1 MDAEASK
8 KLDRS
13 LDRDG
18 GIMVYVGEGER
29 GARRARR
36 GWKIEIKGRWV
47 IAVAWEAGQDKSNR
61 TGNRNATPS
70 SDHERKNPHG
80 KSPGINSVPRL
91 EPDWS
96 NSLGATCA
104 SFFFYPLTV
113 LFSPYAYTLS
123 LSFFFFL
130 FLDDPRRSFQSSLQP
145 SSNFKFWST
154 VTMVVGAFSFSLFQ
168 SWKGGPVGGHFDRDV
183 QGFARW
189 TKSFMK
195 ARRRNWLVYIIDF
208 ILFFFQD
215 VRETEIQRRY
225 SK

>member
-104 SFFFYPLTV
+104 SFFFYPLSV
-113 LFSPYAYTLS
+113 LFSPYAYT

-130 FLDDPRRSFQSSLQP
+130 FLDDPSRTFQSSCNPRRIL
-145 SSNFKFWST
+145 N
-154 VTMVVGAFSFSLFQ
+154 
-168 SWKGGPVGGHFDRDV
+168 FDR
-183 QGFARW
+183 QLW
-189 TKSFMK
+189 WSLELSLSLSFR
-195 ARRRNWLVYIIDF
+195 AGRVDLLAAISIETSRDLCGGRSRLWR
-208 ILFFFQD
+208 QD
-215 VRETEIQRRY
+215 EEIGW
-225 SK
+225 SI

>member
-104 SFFFYPLTV
+104 SFFFYPLSV
-113 LFSPYAYTLS
+113 LFSPYAYT

-145 SSNFKFWST
+145 SSNFKFWPT
-154 VTMVVGAFSFSLFQ
+154 VTMVVGAFSLS
-168 SWKGGPVGGHFDRDV
+168 
-183 QGFARW
+183 
-189 TKSFMK
+189 
-195 ARRRNWLVYIIDF
+195 
-208 ILFFFQD
+208 FFFRAGRVD
-215 VRETEIQRRY
+215 LLAAISIETSRDLRGGRSRLWRRDEEIGW
-225 SK
+225 SI

>member
-104 SFFFYPLTV
+104 SFFFYPLSV
-113 LFSPYAYTLS
+113 LFSPYAYT

-130 FLDDPRRSFQSSLQP
+130 FLDDPRRTFQSSCNPRRIL
-145 SSNFKFWST
+145 N
-154 VTMVVGAFSFSLFQ
+154 
-168 SWKGGPVGGHFDRDV
+168 FDR
-183 QGFARW
+183 QLRW
-189 TKSFMK
+189 SLELSLSLSFR
-195 ARRRNWLVYIIDF
+195 AGRVDLLAAISIETSRDLRSGRSRLWRRD
-208 ILFFFQD
+208 
-215 VRETEIQRRY
+215 EEIGW
-225 SK
+225 SI